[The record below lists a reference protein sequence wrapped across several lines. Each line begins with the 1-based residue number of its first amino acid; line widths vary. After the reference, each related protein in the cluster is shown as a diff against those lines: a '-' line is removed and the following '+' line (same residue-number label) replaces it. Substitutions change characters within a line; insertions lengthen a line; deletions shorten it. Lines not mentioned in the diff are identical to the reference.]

1 MTPLS
6 GNNRPPEE
14 VELTARLREAATESP
29 QPLTQE
35 EVDEILGLTGHSQA
49 R

>member
-6 GNNRPPEE
+6 GNNRPREE

-29 QPLTQE
+29 QPLSQE
-35 EVDEILGLTGHSQA
+35 EVDRILGLTGQSQT

>member
-6 GNNRPPEE
+6 GTNRPREE

-29 QPLTQE
+29 QPLSQE
-35 EVDEILGLTGHSQA
+35 EVDRILGITEHSQA